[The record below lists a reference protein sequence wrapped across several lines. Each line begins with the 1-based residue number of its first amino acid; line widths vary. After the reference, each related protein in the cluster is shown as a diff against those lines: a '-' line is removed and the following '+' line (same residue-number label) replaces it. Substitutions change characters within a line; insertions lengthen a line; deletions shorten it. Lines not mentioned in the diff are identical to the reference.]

1 MTKELKE
8 QLTEAIKFKDRDYLA
23 QLSYDVCADSCQH
36 DKTSTL
42 ALIEACTLLI
52 NENLGVRVA

>member
-1 MTKELKE
+1 MNDILK
-8 QLTEAIKFKDRDYLA
+8 QLTEAIKYKDRDYLA

-42 ALIEACTLLI
+42 ELIEACTSLI
-52 NENLGVRVA
+52 DESFKLRAA